1 MADYQSPVIM
11 EKVLKELPG
20 DEKGSLYEMAEV
32 RDALDDRLLA
42 TCMMSDDI
50 GLEGIA
56 DALSAKRL
64 PREANRFRQ
73 MVMDSR
79 RNRSYLKGE
88 L

>member
-1 MADYQSPVIM
+1 MTDYQSPVIM

-32 RDALDDRLLA
+32 RDALDDKLLA

-79 RNRSYLKGE
+79 RRK
-88 L
+88 

>member
-1 MADYQSPVIM
+1 MADYESPVIM

-20 DEKGSLYEMAEV
+20 DEKGSMYEMVEV
-32 RDALDDRLLA
+32 RDALDDRILA

-56 DALSAKRL
+56 DGLSRCRL

-79 RNRSYLKGE
+79 RLRG
-88 L
+88 